1 MYQPKLKKDIR
12 CPLEYG
18 LDVFGGKL
26 NSRVICVL
34 AAKKTLHYSNLRDE
48 MGNITDSILS
58 STLKSLISNGI
69 VMRIQY
75 NEIPPHVE
83 YKLTAKGESLIPILL
98 QIYKWSGAY
107 FKPDINENAVHCQK
121 CDYTN

>member
-1 MYQPKLKKDIR
+1 MYQPKLKKDSR

-18 LDVFGGKL
+18 LDVFSGKW

-34 AAKKTLHYSNLRDE
+34 AAKETLRYSILREE
-48 MGNITDSILS
+48 MVNITDSILS

-69 VMRIQY
+69 VLRIQY

-83 YKLTAKGESLIPILL
+83 YQLTEKGKSVVPLL
-98 QIYKWSGAY
+98 QQICKWSGAY
-107 FKPDINENAVHCQK
+107 FKSGINENAAHCQK
-121 CDYTN
+121 CDYNN